1 MKNLYIT
8 ASLFVFLIVFS
19 AFVFLPKSAAQ
30 NNVLNDLLSL
40 PAPPPPNPG
49 FSGTTADANSRP
61 PEFYSQKNPPDD
73 NAPIDEIMDYWQAQN
88 RYDPKR
94 SYAVIPSERTLQRI
108 LEELDRHPEKLGN
121 FLNVLSTRPDGAEN
135 VRRIYER
142 MKAGGNNEE
151 YALGAIEG
159 WLTQNTTYNVEA
171 LAAAAAASK
180 DQSDYVTNQDA
191 VLALARVD
199 WERARPILERMV
211 NDPTQPVSQT
221 LARWA
226 FYEHAVREGN
236 EIEADRWR
244 DELKKTVENKSLKA
258 PNRDLAMDAIVEV
271 GDFPGRD
278 DWYFQMLED
287 ETLHDLGG
295 YTGLTTMITHSPP
308 DKYIEKMIELVRTG
322 SPTVRAAAIRNL
334 TGLFD
339 RKNPD
344 VIRVMLPW
352 LENPSWAKD
361 LGGMRNSLVSALSEI
376 EMPESVPGLI
386 AILDEKAVR
395 DDSPDSSDSD
405 FASNV
410 MTVPSNSREPI
421 SRSGSVDYGA
431 EETYP
436 FRYQAVNALAKQK
449 SLQAVPALRR
459 ILPDVEEWQRDAVVR
474 AILESGGFSIGEQV
488 NALEFVALDLRN
500 QIESNEKMAANFGM
514 PDDGEY
520 EDEGMVANK
529 SRPTT
534 IISTANTMMMDNKM
548 LPPRQNVFNPADII
562 PILGRQV
569 AAISEPSVELVT
581 AVVSRINYFD
591 NSNPAMADAL
601 RKIVQTWNGAAIN
614 ALMLT
619 DLAGGKADADTIVKL
634 LSLRK
639 ELREKQS
646 NDVYAARSGS
656 KPSALG
662 ITACIL
668 ENEGEYAQ
676 ILASDNAE
684 MKIAMLGCARLIRAK
699 LPVRTV
705 AANLQSPNKTLAKA
719 AELYLESED
728 SPEAANIIYELYP
741 EKAKI
746 LGATVFFAPDNMKFG
761 NFQFLNALFSSVNEK
776 NTLPPYSL
784 YSAISERRVM
794 QTQEKKL
801 QKEILENTELIGIYA
816 YNENFVRIYADK
828 TVFSW
833 AENNAR
839 FRERTL
845 NAQEFGYLKNYLA
858 SNNVNQLP
866 PFIGDCEGC
875 QPRELLMLGANG
887 GRRVFVKS
895 QTMPTFFAGLD
906 KIFDEMRKPSAKLR
920 YYLEND
926 VAGLEILYAADKLA
940 ATTVWKNGADLRLLI
955 EDAERREQID
965 RELANADEAAYQNAD
980 ENTDY
985 SKLELES
992 LRRRSQRA
1000 NDEFAWRNLAGERL
1014 GDYPGQPPGFEA
1026 IPRRDNMPVPSDNEQ
1041 WKRRAGNVEIRNG
1054 NNELYRISGGQA
1066 VKIQTGYYLNPVITA
1081 DGRWVI
1087 AAKYDYDNDR
1097 QQLSRINVQTGKE
1110 TKINVNEAI
1119 GSVRPVVFIPSAN
1132 KVLLVSGGD
1141 YDYEYEEQTSAG
1153 GTYYLLDAETGA
1165 IQPLKGEVRPL
1176 IQQTFRPLQTNGKPD
1191 EFWAAIP
1198 DERREVT
1205 QVGVYNAKTFTFT
1218 PRLKIPRIT
1227 FNSMEM
1233 WVDEPGNKV
1242 YFVYKGQLLA
1252 LPLVKKEVP

>member
-40 PAPPPPNPG
+40 PAPPPPNPD
-49 FSGTTADANSRP
+49 FSMTTDANSRSA
-61 PEFYSQKNPPDD
+61 EFYSQKNPPDD

-88 RYDPKR
+88 QYNPKT
-94 SYAVIPSERTLQRI
+94 SYAVIPSDRTLQRI

-121 FLNVLSTRPDGAEN
+121 FLNVLSTRPESAEN

-151 YALGAIEG
+151 YALGSIEG
-159 WLTQNTTYNVEA
+159 WLTQNSTYNVEA

-199 WERARPILERMV
+199 WERARPILERML
-211 NDPTQPVSQT
+211 NDPTQSVSQT

-258 PNRDLAMDAIVEV
+258 PNRDLAMDAIVET

-278 DWYFQMLED
+278 DWYFSMFED

-295 YTGLTTMITHSPP
+295 YTGLTTMITHSSP

-322 SPTVRAAAIRNL
+322 SPKVRAVAIRNL

-339 RKNPD
+339 QKNPD

-352 LENPSWAKD
+352 LENPAWAKD
-361 LGGMRNSLVSALSEI
+361 LGGTRNSLVSALAEI
-376 EMPESVPGLI
+376 EMPESVSGLI
-386 AILDEKAVR
+386 AILDEKVEVG
-395 DDSPDSSDSD
+395 SG
-405 FASNV
+405 
-410 MTVPSNSREPI
+410 SNSRPAVMTNANVIDESPVEFDI
-421 SRSGSVDYGA
+421 YDSD
-431 EETYP
+431 ETYP

-459 ILPDVEEWQRDAVVR
+459 ILPDVEEWQRDAVVK
-474 AILESGGFSIGEQV
+474 AILESGGFSITEQV

-500 QIESNEKMAANFGM
+500 QIEVNEKMAADFGM
-514 PDDGEY
+514 SDDGED

-529 SRPTT
+529 SRPTA
-534 IISTANTMMMDNKM
+534 IVSNTMMMDNKM
-548 LPPRQNVFNPADII
+548 LPPRQSVFNPADII
-562 PILGRQV
+562 PLLGRQV
-569 AAISEPSVELVT
+569 AAISEPSLELVT
-581 AVVSRINYFD
+581 AVVSRINYYD
-591 NSNPAMADAL
+591 SKNPAMADAL
-601 RKIVQTWNGAAIN
+601 RKIVQTWNGPAIN

-646 NDVYAARSGS
+646 NDVYAARSGN

-705 AANLQSPNKTLAKA
+705 AANLQNPNKLLASA

-728 SPEAANIIYELYP
+728 SPEARNIIYELYP

-801 QKEILENTELIGIYA
+801 QKEITENTELIGIYA

-906 KIFDEMRKPSAKLR
+906 KIFDEMRKLPAKLK

-926 VAGLEILYAADKLA
+926 VVGLEILYADDKLA

-955 EDAERREQID
+955 EDTERREQID
-965 RELANADEAAYQNAD
+965 RELAQADEAGYQSAD
-980 ENTDY
+980 ETTDY
-985 SKLELES
+985 EKLETES
-992 LRRRSQRA
+992 VRRRLQRA

-1026 IPRRDNMPVPSDNEQ
+1026 ILRKDNLPVPADNEQ

-1054 NNELYRISGGQA
+1054 NNELYRILGGQA
-1066 VKIQTGYYLNPVITA
+1066 VKIQTGYYFNPVITA
-1081 DGRWVI
+1081 DGRWII

-1141 YDYEYEEQTSAG
+1141 YDYENEEQSAAG
-1153 GTYYLLDAETGA
+1153 GAYYLLDAETGA
-1165 IQPLKGEVRPL
+1165 IQPLRGEVRPL
-1176 IQQTFRPLQTNGKPD
+1176 VQQTFRPLQTNGKPD

-1198 DERREVT
+1198 DQRKEIT
-1205 QVGVYNAKTFTFT
+1205 QVGIYNAKTFTFT

-1252 LPLVKKEVP
+1252 LPLVKKEMP